1 MPTEVFDIVDEPVCW
16 PEVEVDLLG
25 VTVWDTVLEADL
37 VLEGDA
43 EALGQCDS
51 LREVVWVSVFFELAD
66 GLLEVEGLDET
77 VGWVVKVKTGLI
89 EVWSVTLG
97 LDVWDTEAVDE

>member
-1 MPTEVFDIVDEPVCW
+1 MPTEVLDIVDESVCW
-16 PEVEVDLLG
+16 REVELDLLG

-51 LREVVWVSVFFELAD
+51 LGEVVWERVFLEVTD
-66 GLLEVEGLDET
+66 GLMEVEGLDET
-77 VGWVVKVKTGLI
+77 VGWVVKVNMGLI
-89 EVWSVTLG
+89 EVWPVTLG
-97 LDVWDTEAVDE
+97 LDVCEEEAVEE